1 MTFANIISR
10 SNIITE
16 EQAREAML
24 QFVSEHCCYGKLPAQ
39 EMTIKDINPSNSYH
53 VSFAIKMKS

>member
-1 MTFANIISR
+1 MTFAKIIS
-10 SNIITE
+10 SSTIITE

-24 QFVSEHCCYGKLPAQ
+24 QFVNEHCCYGAKPAQ
-39 EMTIKDINPSNSYH
+39 EMVIKDIKPSNSYH